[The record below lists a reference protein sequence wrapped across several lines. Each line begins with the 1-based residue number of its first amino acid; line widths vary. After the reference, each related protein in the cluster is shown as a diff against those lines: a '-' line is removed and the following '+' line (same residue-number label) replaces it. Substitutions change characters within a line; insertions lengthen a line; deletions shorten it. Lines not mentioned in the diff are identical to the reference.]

1 MPPPPVLSV
10 SGATAI
16 IKDRLDDLPRM
27 TVEGEVSN
35 LHPPNASGHLY
46 FTLGDENARLNVTF
60 FSFRQREQGP
70 LPPFTNG
77 SKVRVTG
84 KINLY
89 PPHGSYQLNAERLEL
104 AGGVGDLL
112 QRFEALKRKLFAE
125 GLCDPAR
132 KRPLPR
138 LPRRIGIV
146 TAPTGAAIRDILNI
160 LGRRYPNLHIIL
172 APARVQGN
180 EAAPEIA
187 AAIRLLNRAF
197 GPDSPEPLDAM
208 IVGRGGGSLEDL
220 WPFNEEIVARA
231 VAESKI
237 PIISAVG
244 HEPDIAITDFVADLR
259 APTPSAAAELICGCK
274 EDFERALADAKERL
288 IKALRVA
295 YAAARAE
302 VRRHES
308 SALFRDPLHYI
319 ENRAQR
325 LDVQDSR
332 LTHALE
338 NTLANIKEWLTRRS
352 LTLDRASTES
362 TAKAQRRLADLS
374 LRFERVGGERLPA
387 IFNRLADRSIRLDH
401 ALAQALE
408 RGQAALAKRQ
418 AALDALNPYAV
429 LRRGYAMATDA
440 NGHILTDPA
449 QTHPGAAIRII
460 LSRGPLHATVRKDP
474 KAAHAPRHAP
484 DEGTDSLFSED

>member
-1 MPPPPVLSV
+1 MSLPPVLSV

-35 LHPPNASGHLY
+35 LRPPNASGHLY
-46 FTLGDENARLNVTF
+46 FTLGDEKARLSVTF
-60 FSFRQREQGP
+60 FSFNQRAQGP

-77 SKVRVTG
+77 SKVRITG
-84 KINLY
+84 KINIY
-89 PPHGSYQLNAERLEL
+89 APHGTYQLNAERLEL

-138 LPRRIGIV
+138 LPKRIGIV
-146 TAPTGAAIRDILNI
+146 TAPTGA
-160 LGRRYPNLHIIL
+160 RYPNLHIIL

-325 LDVQDSR
+325 LDTQDTR

-338 NTLANIKEWLTRRS
+338 ATLANAKEGLTRRS
-352 LTLDRASTES
+352 LTLDRVGAES

-374 LRFERVGGERLPA
+374 LRFERIGGERLPA
-387 IFNRLADRSIRLDH
+387 ILNRLTDRSIRLDH

-449 QTHPGAAIRII
+449 QTHPGAAI
-460 LSRGPLHATVRKDP
+460 LVTLAHGPLHATVRKDP
-474 KAAHAPRHAP
+474 KEPASRHAP
-484 DEGTDSLFSED
+484 DEETDSLFSED